1 MIAFAMRPTTGR
13 KWGSISFASTLHLC
27 PILDLLL
34 AEVPKGMK
42 DEVRL
47 GLQEALVNAAT
58 HGNRLDPGKT
68 VLVQFFFFSDQ
79 YWWIISDQG
88 CGFEHCSDDID
99 SGSSDI
105 PSEFQEDG
113 RGMYILSQIF
123 DQVNWNPEGTEL
135 RLCKQVK
142 SHKKIPL
149 LSF

>member
-34 AEVPKGMK
+34 ADVPRGMR

-58 HGNRLDPGKT
+58 HGNQLDPSKT

-88 CGFEHCSDDID
+88 CGFEHSPDEIEIQPCE
-99 SGSSDI
+99 I

-113 RGMYILSQIF
+113 RGMFILNQIF
-123 DQVNWNPEGTEL
+123 DQVKWNSEGTEL
-135 RLCKQVK
+135 RLCKHIK
-142 SHKKIPL
+142 SFKKLPL
-149 LSF
+149 LR